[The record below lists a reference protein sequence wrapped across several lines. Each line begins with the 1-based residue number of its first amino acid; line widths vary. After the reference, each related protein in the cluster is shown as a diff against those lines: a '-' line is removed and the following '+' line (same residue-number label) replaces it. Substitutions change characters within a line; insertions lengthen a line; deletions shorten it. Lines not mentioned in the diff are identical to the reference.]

1 MLGYNAIETIQNI
14 KMLLCK
20 IVLNFNM
27 HNQRQ
32 PTLYYKSTQNTS
44 ICCRLLLLFWDVA
57 HEEDEEEEDVVED
70 EGEVHEH
77 QGQPNQ
83 RNFVCLWGGAT
94 YFSCI
99 VWNGVFVVIS
109 GIQTRKKFPIGHSR

>member
-1 MLGYNAIETIQNI
+1 MLVYNAIETIQNI

-32 PTLYYKSTQNTS
+32 PTLYYKSTRNTS

-83 RNFVCLWGGAT
+83 SNFVCLWGGLPILVAL
-94 YFSCI
+94 YGMAFLWLL
-99 VWNGVFVVIS
+99 VVF
-109 GIQTRKKFPIGHSR
+109 RLERNFP